1 MRFYLYI
8 FCIFSFITAFIACND
23 TKIDSKTTT
32 LDEETWLFNTQYIKT
47 INETSWEKLSVSALN
62 DFTDFKLE
70 FTYISTG
77 KPQTCGLYAK
87 GIVANEAVGNKEK
100 IQTKILM
107 RPNLIPDAAI
117 WIIRTNN
124 TRGGIK
130 VEISDIAAFI
140 ESCGDAHQYA
150 VGMYDSIFDDI

>member
-32 LDEETWLFNTQYIKT
+32 LDEEIWLFNTQYIKT

-77 KPQTCGLYAK
+77 
-87 GIVANEAVGNKEK
+87 
-100 IQTKILM
+100 
-107 RPNLIPDAAI
+107 
-117 WIIRTNN
+117 
-124 TRGGIK
+124 
-130 VEISDIAAFI
+130 
-140 ESCGDAHQYA
+140 
-150 VGMYDSIFDDI
+150 

>member
-32 LDEETWLFNTQYIKT
+32 LDEEIWLFNTQYIKT

-87 GIVANEAVGNKEK
+87 GVVANEAVGNKEK

-117 WIIRTNN
+117 WIIRINN
-124 TRGGIK
+124 TKGSIQ

-150 VGMYDSIFDDI
+150 VGIYDSIQ

>member
-1 MRFYLYI
+1 MRFYLSI
-8 FCIFSFITAFIACND
+8 FFTLSCIATFIACND
-23 TKIDSKTTT
+23 TKTDSKTIA

-100 IQTKILM
+100 TQTKILM
-107 RPNLIPDAAI
+107 RPNLIPNAPI
-117 WIIRTNN
+117 WITRTNN
-124 TRGGIK
+124 TKGSIN

-150 VGMYDSIFDDI
+150 VGIYDSIQ

>member
-32 LDEETWLFNTQYIKT
+32 LDEEIWLFNTQYIKT

-100 IQTKILM
+100 IQTKISH
-107 RPNLIPDAAI
+107 A
-117 WIIRTNN
+117 TKSY
-124 TRGGIK
+124 TRCSYLDYPHK
-130 VEISDIAAFI
+130 
-140 ESCGDAHQYA
+140 
-150 VGMYDSIFDDI
+150 

>member
-32 LDEETWLFNTQYIKT
+32 LDEEIWLFNTQYIKT

-100 IQTKILM
+100 MQTKILM

-124 TRGGIK
+124 TKGSIK
-130 VEISDIAAFI
+130 IEISDIAAFI

-150 VGMYDSIFDDI
+150 VGMYDSIQ

>member
-23 TKIDSKTTT
+23 TKIDSKTTA
-32 LDEETWLFNTQYIKT
+32 LDEEIWLFNTQYIKT

-124 TRGGIK
+124 TKGSIR

-150 VGMYDSIFDDI
+150 VGMYDSIQ